1 MKAKKQRTSRPQV
14 SRMDFVGTKMANVL
28 ELMSRQPYIP
38 EWYRRDAEKLYKQ
51 WDAVCSFR
59 LNNPIVTAE
68 LEKEL
73 FPNG

>member
-38 EWYRRDAEKLYKQ
+38 EW
-51 WDAVCSFR
+51 
-59 LNNPIVTAE
+59 
-68 LEKEL
+68 
-73 FPNG
+73 